1 MIKNWPNIGVV
12 LQGTAID
19 GGGFGADV
27 YLEVESKL
35 DDGGD
40 PVVPATVAKHLPYQ
54 LIDALTDAVRV
65 IARRRR

>member
-1 MIKNWPNIGVV
+1 V

-19 GGGFGADV
+19 GGGFGPDV

-40 PVVPATVAKHLPYQ
+40 PVVPPPYPN
-54 LIDALTDAVRV
+54 IYRTS
-65 IARRRR
+65 